1 MAENLSRTC
10 QKLRPLLP
18 EHAEGKLSGSPLAR
32 VERHLAEC
40 SRCSAEFADLRTVI
54 AAARA
59 IDADPVPPGLVSRL
73 RGAVADLPDTAA
85 RPPRFW
91 PRVAVP
97 VAVATGFVAVA
108 FAFIITGRPQTDL
121 DSMARSASPQ
131 AGALV
136 AEAPAPSAAAAEE
149 MTAGLDVPELPDSAL
164 GRAARLASQ
173 ATPSEPS
180 APDTSEK
187 TTADIIGGYSFT
199 APSEEEGEDLAH
211 RETSVPQP
219 DRSPRPTLLCLDQL
233 GPRDEAAGPNWFSPT
248 PRGQPQVT
256 EGAKRSGSAETVP
269 GAPLLQAR
277 ETPPA
282 PPIAAQAVLLREQEA
297 PTIAF
302 QLTAEPTVA
311 EIAISLDTTEG
322 RRLLWRGAPAD
333 AAPVPLSADDIGT
346 GPTAL
351 PISLHSAAGDR
362 QYVLFVPTLARLGE
376 SAPNAPLGRYAGAP
390 LGRVLADF
398 SALTGLVIFAEA
410 PLDMSLSGDLPS
422 GTPAQALQLIAT
434 IADMEAT
441 QQDDIAHTLTHRR

>member
-40 SRCSAEFADLRTVI
+40 SRCSAELADLRTVI

-73 RGAVADLPDTAA
+73 RGAVADLPETAA
-85 RPPRFW
+85 GPPRFW

-149 MTAGLDVPELPDSAL
+149 MTAGIEVAELPDSIPD
-164 GRAARLASQ
+164 RADRLAYQ
-173 ATPSEPS
+173 APPSEPS

-233 GPRDEAAGPNWFSPT
+233 GPRDEAAG
-248 PRGQPQVT
+248 
-256 EGAKRSGSAETVP
+256 
-269 GAPLLQAR
+269 
-277 ETPPA
+277 
-282 PPIAAQAVLLREQEA
+282 
-297 PTIAF
+297 
-302 QLTAEPTVA
+302 
-311 EIAISLDTTEG
+311 
-322 RRLLWRGAPAD
+322 
-333 AAPVPLSADDIGT
+333 
-346 GPTAL
+346 
-351 PISLHSAAGDR
+351 DR

-398 SALTGLVIFAEA
+398 SALTGLVILAEA
-410 PLDMSLSGDLPS
+410 PLDMPLSGDLPS